1 MGSRPY
7 GEKPLDTVQFR
18 VQPSA
23 KEGQMQRYLC
33 PSCHAVTEASVAS
46 RYAWCTACGQPLSL
60 FDLLPVRPG
69 APARGEEPTPVVE
82 VTAGNRFS
90 R

>member
-1 MGSRPY
+1 MP
-7 GEKPLDTVQFR
+7 
-18 VQPSA
+18 
-23 KEGQMQRYLC
+23 RYLC
-33 PSCHAVTEASVAS
+33 PSCHDVTEPSGAS

-69 APARGEEPTPVVE
+69 VPAQRETQSDAPPTS
-82 VTAGNRFS
+82 TTQLTS